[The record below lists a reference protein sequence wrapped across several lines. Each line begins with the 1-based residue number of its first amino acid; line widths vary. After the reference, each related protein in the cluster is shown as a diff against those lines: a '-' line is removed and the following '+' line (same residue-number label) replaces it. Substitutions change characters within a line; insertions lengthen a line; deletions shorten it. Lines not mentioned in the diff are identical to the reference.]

1 MTIIDRNRFQLR
13 MTSQK
18 AKQFQVDNNNNIMF
32 SSSVAHAVVHL
43 GFSEH
48 SYEVKENASS
58 VNVCFELMD
67 GALTGRPVVFKAFS
81 SDGSAVGMWFS
92 FS

>member
-1 MTIIDRNRFQLR
+1 
-13 MTSQK
+13 
-18 AKQFQVDNNNNIMF
+18 MF

-48 SYEVKENASS
+48 GYEVKENTSS

-67 GALTGRPVVFKAFS
+67 GALTGRPIVFKAFS
-81 SDGSAVGMWFS
+81 SDGSAVGM
-92 FS
+92 